1 MGKKLEQ
8 QSMPAK
14 AMNNQNELK
23 PDSRHHMNSMLMRE
37 SLVDKYLLE
46 KTEKQ
51 TPIVRMLP
59 NVHVVKIGS
68 RSILEAGHE
77 IVQPVVDV
85 LGNLLESEKL
95 ILGVGGGSRSR
106 HVFSIGLDLGLPT
119 GVLAQL
125 SVADAL
131 GNAHILGTLLA
142 PHGVVAIPPEIFG
155 HLLPLFIHSA
165 PGVIFNGVPPYSLW
179 EHPPEIGRIP
189 KHRTDA
195 GCFILAECFGCKS
208 VTLVKDVDGLFTK
221 DPKHH
226 SGAEFINE
234 ISVKDLEAENLETL
248 PFDPVLLDI
257 LKTSRLVSQ
266 FQIVNGKN
274 PETIKKAIEGKHVGS
289 IIHAN

>member
-1 MGKKLEQ
+1 MIATPNTQ
-8 QSMPAK
+8 
-14 AMNNQNELK
+14 NNRLQD
-23 PDSRHHMNSMLMRE
+23 DSRHHMNSMLMRE
-37 SLVDKYLLE
+37 SLVDKHLLE
-46 KTEKQ
+46 STDRQ

-68 RSILEAGHE
+68 RSILEAGHRV
-77 IVQPVVDV
+77 VQPVVDV
-85 LGNLLESEKL
+85 LGTLLQSEKL

-208 VTLVKDVDGLFTK
+208 VTLVKDVKGLFTE
-221 DPKHH
+221 DPKLN
-226 SGAEFINE
+226 SSAQFIDE
-234 ISVKDLEAENLETL
+234 IGVKELENKNLST
-248 PFDPVLLDI
+248 PFDPVCWIFLNI
-257 LKTSRLVSQ
+257 SSGVAISGCRW
-266 FQIVNGKN
+266 KN
-274 PETIKKAIEGKHVGS
+274 PETVQRAAEGQHVGT
-289 IIHAN
+289 IIHAD